1 MKEIELRGIIP
12 PIITPMNADES
23 INVAELRNQ
32 VDRLIAGGVHALFP
46 FGTNGEGYILNT
58 EEKKLVLETVIEQ
71 CNGRVP
77 VYAGT
82 GCISTKETIA
92 QSKMAQAAGADVL
105 SIITP
110 SFAQASQNELYEH
123 YKAVAEAVDLPVV
136 LYNIPARTGNALA
149 PATVAKLA
157 EIDNI
162 IGAKDSS
169 GNFTNILAYIS
180 AGKKKPNGKFYT
192 LSGNDQLIIWTL
204 LAGGTGGIAGCANV
218 YPHTMASIYNLFME
232 GKIEEAK
239 AANESIAS
247 FRACFKYGNP
257 NTIVKTA
264 VRLLGYDVGLCRA
277 PFNQVPE
284 EGIKALEKV
293 LKENA
298 EKADQK
304 IDETKDAASKKLDEL
319 KEKTL
324 QKTF

>member
-298 EKADQK
+298 EKG
-304 IDETKDAASKKLDEL
+304 LC
-319 KEKTL
+319 
-324 QKTF
+324 

>member
-1 MKEIELRGIIP
+1 MKAIELKGIIP
-12 PIITPMNADES
+12 PIITPMNEDES
-23 INVAELRNQ
+23 INVSELRRQ
-32 VDRLIAGGVHALFP
+32 VDRMIENGVHALFP
-46 FGTNGEGYILNT
+46 FGTNGEGYILNAK
-58 EEKKLVLETVIEQ
+58 EKQLVLETVIEQ

-82 GCISTKETIA
+82 GCISTKETIG
-92 QSKMAQAAGADVL
+92 QSRMAQAAGANVL

-110 SFAQASQNELYEH
+110 SFAAASQDELYTH
-123 YKAVAEAVDLPVV
+123 YKTVAEAVDMPIV

-149 PATVAKLA
+149 PATVARLA

-169 GNFTNILAYIS
+169 GNFTNILGYIDS
-180 AGKKKPNGKFYT
+180 GKKKTNGTFYT

-218 YPHTMASIYNLFME
+218 YPHTMASIYDLFME

-239 AANESIAS
+239 AANASIQS

-264 VRLLGYDVGLCRA
+264 TRLLGYEVGPCRA

-284 EGIKALEKV
+284 EGIQALKKV
-293 LKENA
+293 LAENEA
-298 EKADQK
+298 KGMH
-304 IDETKDAASKKLDEL
+304 
-319 KEKTL
+319 
-324 QKTF
+324 

>member
-1 MKEIELRGIIP
+1 MIE
-12 PIITPMNADES
+12 
-23 INVAELRNQ
+23 
-32 VDRLIAGGVHALFP
+32 GGVHALFP
-46 FGTNGEGYILNT
+46 FGTNGEGYILT
-58 EEKKLVLETVIEQ
+58 AEEKKLVLETVIDQ

-110 SFAQASQNELYEH
+110 SFAAASQDELYEH
-123 YKAVAEAVDLPVV
+123 YKAVAEAVDMPIV

-149 PATVAKLA
+149 PATVARLA
-157 EIDNI
+157 QIDNI
-162 IGAKDSS
+162 VGAKDSS
-169 GNFTNILAYIS
+169 GNFTNILGYID
-180 AGKKKPNGKFYT
+180 AGNKKPNGKFYT

-218 YPHTMASIYNLFME
+218 YPHTMASIYNLYAE

-239 AANESIAS
+239 AANASIQS

-264 VRLLGYDVGLCRA
+264 VRLLGYEVGPCRA

-284 EGIKALEKV
+284 EGIKALKKV
-293 LKENA
+293 LEEN
-298 EKADQK
+298 KAK
-304 IDETKDAASKKLDEL
+304 GMN
-319 KEKTL
+319 
-324 QKTF
+324 